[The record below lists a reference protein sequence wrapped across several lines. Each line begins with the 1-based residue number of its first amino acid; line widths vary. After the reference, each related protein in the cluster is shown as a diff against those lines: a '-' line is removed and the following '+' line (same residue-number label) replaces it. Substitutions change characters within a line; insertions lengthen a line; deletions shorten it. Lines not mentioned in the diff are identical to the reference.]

1 MDPNCITKIRVS
13 RNQINNFPFDVFYL
27 VPIKYREV
35 LPRLFP
41 WSLCVPM
48 TTEVVLRVTALRVDK
63 REEHPHDQ
71 DRIKDTLWQTAAI
84 RSTSLEY
91 DLAYSFM
98 VVPILP
104 LVSRPAKP
112 DPKKPPPVQKRLP
125 GYLLAKRHRVD
136 RTEQDVR
143 KGAFQDCVNDS
154 VVLFTPD
161 GPFRPVCLKCPRHL
175 LHVQGK
181 CELGSRPC
189 YEELVLKRS
198 PYEQLPT
205 DNADN
210 IPNPSTPAGG

>member
-1 MDPNCITKIRVS
+1 MDPKDLIKIRVA

-27 VPIKYREV
+27 VPMQRRDV
-35 LPRLFP
+35 LPKLFP

-48 TTEVVLRVTALRVDK
+48 TTEVILLVTALKVHK
-63 REEHPHDQ
+63 REERPHGQ
-71 DRIKDTLWQTAAI
+71 DRIKDTLWEPKAI
-84 RSTSLEY
+84 RLTSIEHN
-91 DLAYSFM
+91 LAYTFM

-104 LVSRPAKP
+104 LTTPRKP
-112 DPKKPPPVQKRLP
+112 DPAKKQEAKRLP
-125 GYLLAKRHRVD
+125 GYLLAKRHRAMRVEND
-136 RTEQDVR
+136 TH
-143 KGAFQDCVNDS
+143 KGAFQTVINDA

-161 GPFRPVCLKCPRHL
+161 GPVRPVCLKCPRHL

-205 DNADN
+205 DNADHV
-210 IPNPSTPAGG
+210 PNTEPPVSG